1 MQTQMH
7 GCFQEG
13 MKGRP
18 CKPPPGH
25 RSIDYDF
32 QHLDVGIPVVNR
44 DPSICEGHVRPRDER
59 APAGRLLAETNQP
72 GKQPRVDQTRTTA
85 REGSEDGSSA
95 GALTRT
101 SIGKSWDLATC
112 GCIIFG
118 LRCRVC
124 RPIRK
129 RRGRRRER
137 ETRQV
142 PHSPSGGIA
151 LKGVRVL
158 GRKLQLSSRS
168 FLHLGSYSM
177 SPPSL
182 PSSGA
187 DRTNQE
193 HWRRESVWVDIADTD
208 ASIRIFGLRAL
219 LTKWR
224 KKARHLMFD

>member
-1 MQTQMH
+1 MH

-13 MKGRP
+13 IIGRP

-59 APAGRLLAETNQP
+59 ASAGRLLAETNQP

-118 LRCRVC
+118 APLSCMPTNKEEEGKEERERDEASSSFPLGRNCFEGREGV
-124 RPIRK
+124 REEIATFFPLLSSSWIVLNEPSLSSFL
-129 RRGRRRER
+129 RGRQNQSRALEARERVGRHCRHRREHKNLWLASFIY
-137 ETRQV
+137 QV
-142 PHSPSGGIA
+142 A
-151 LKGVRVL
+151 EK
-158 GRKLQLSSRS
+158 SS
-168 FLHLGSYSM
+168 
-177 SPPSL
+177 
-182 PSSGA
+182 
-187 DRTNQE
+187 
-193 HWRRESVWVDIADTD
+193 
-208 ASIRIFGLRAL
+208 IF
-219 LTKWR
+219 
-224 KKARHLMFD
+224 DV